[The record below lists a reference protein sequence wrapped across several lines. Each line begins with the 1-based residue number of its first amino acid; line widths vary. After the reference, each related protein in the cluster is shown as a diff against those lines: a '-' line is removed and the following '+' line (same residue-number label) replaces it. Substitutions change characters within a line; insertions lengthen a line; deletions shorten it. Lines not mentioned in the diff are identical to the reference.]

1 MNIDIKANYQ
11 EDKNKQEKGSPCHLS
26 DDSFILVRRF
36 GTVQTTKELEKLK
49 RRLFGFADKHDE
61 QLLLGHWL
69 AEHGVTGWEGI
80 DSVGEEVEY
89 SKSNAL
95 GIFTNPQYMLSLNQ
109 DLLRHAT
116 NYANYLHDDMCE
128 DVENIKKS

>member
-1 MNIDIKANYQ
+1 MNVDIKANYQ
-11 EDKNKQEKGSPCHLS
+11 EDKNKQEKGSPCYVG

-36 GTVQTTKELEKLK
+36 GTVQTTKELEQLK

-69 AEHGVTGWEGI
+69 AEQGVTGWEGI
-80 DSVGEEVEY
+80 GSDGEEVEY
-89 SKSNAL
+89 STRNAL
-95 GIFTNPQYMLSLNQ
+95 DIFTNPQYMLSLNQ

-116 NYANYLHDDMCE
+116 NYANYLHDEMCE